1 MLTCKETSFK
11 VVESLEKE
19 LSLSERFKMRTHL
32 LMCKSCQRFAKQM
45 QLLHNVL
52 QQHLMYSRNLSKS
65 AQEKLSEEA
74 RLRIL
79 KKIKNQYLHGH
90 PS

>member
-1 MLTCKETSFK
+1 MQTCKETSFK
-11 VVESLEKE
+11 VVESLEQE
-19 LSLSERFKMRTHL
+19 LSLSERFKMRAHL

-52 QQHLMYSRNLSKS
+52 QQHLMHSRNLSKL

-79 KKIKNQYLHGH
+79 KKIKNE
-90 PS
+90 